1 MSTLPPLAPF
11 PKASWQKQLSSAQ
24 WHALVQAWQLLCRAY
39 LDLTDEGFVKAAGP
53 AADHHASLVSFTSSF
68 VHETAKA
75 GSPISGSAT
84 LLRPV
89 FHLASR
95 LLRLL
100 GPPRLL
106 EYEFLADFA
115 RIYPKSRS
123 APLLAD
129 LFNSS
134 SNGDDDIDKNNN
146 GHKNA
151 SVAVMEASLAT
162 LKKLLIP
169 QLDAGIKGD
178 LKLVESRLVTLNPLL
193 HVSPHAC
200 TLLLAGSDFFDG
212 LITCFKV
219 MNPPLRRTIITTMYL
234 CIVGLV
240 ESEPPKWSMLND
252 LLFDLNAAADSHKR
266 GPLNVNDSLVAELV
280 TSTPVL
286 KLLLRRAES
295 QHMATASLKK
305 RIAALESFKKGPMPT
320 PKRIAR
326 SRNKVDKGKGKALHG
341 HGAVPQPDMHV
352 HRMSRI
358 TQVQDLFPDLGAA
371 FVAKCLDHYGD
382 DVEQVVAN
390 LLAESLP
397 ADLAAADRSE
407 PLWSNQDVPH
417 QIDLAP
423 RSTPSP
429 PPPPKSQVPSRRNV
443 FDHDD
448 FDRLN
453 VDGSK
458 ISFGKNPQSSA
469 DELLRD
475 RSTAPN
481 KAAILS
487 ALAAFDSDDDERD
500 DTYDAADV
508 GGTVDTMNQE
518 ADGAND
524 GNEEALFR
532 AYQMDE
538 KIFDRDAATRR
549 NNAARAKLRDT
560 TGMTDEAIEGWAVML
575 ARNPQQKKRLE
586 AKYAFAGQQTQLQ
599 ATSWRASPA
608 GSGTEAGDSD
618 GGAGRGGRGARGG
631 GGRGGRG
638 RGRGGRGGNVAGPAG
653 EKETESARRNK
664 EAHKGSRANH
674 NRRDARAKK
683 MARGGFA
690 G

>member
-11 PKASWQKQLSSAQ
+11 PKASWQTQLSSAQ
-24 WHALVQAWQLLCRAY
+24 WDALVRAWQVLCQAY
-39 LDLTDEGFVKAAGP
+39 LDLSDEEFAQTAKAA
-53 AADHHASLVSFTSSF
+53 AADNHASLVSFASSF

-75 GSPISGSAT
+75 GSPIAGSAT

-89 FHLASR
+89 FHLTSR
-95 LLRLL
+95 LVRLL
-100 GPPRLL
+100 GPPELL

-123 APLLAD
+123 ASLVGD
-129 LFNSS
+129 LFDNND
-134 SNGDDDIDKNNN
+134 SNIK
-146 GHKNA
+146 HTA
-151 SVAVMEASLAT
+151 RSLVEASLAS

-212 LITCFKV
+212 LITCYKV

-234 CIVGLV
+234 CITGLV

-252 LLFDLNAAADSHKR
+252 SLFALNSAADAHKA

-280 TSTPVL
+280 TCTPLL
-286 KLLLRRAES
+286 KLLARRAEA
-295 QHMATASLKK
+295 QQMATASLKK
-305 RIAALESFKKGPMPT
+305 RIAALDSFKKGPMT
-320 PKRIAR
+320 RPKNSGRFR
-326 SRNKVDKGKGKALHG
+326 KKVDKGKGKATLG
-341 HGAVPQPDMHV
+341 NGTFQQPEMHI
-352 HRMSRI
+352 HRMSQI

-371 FVAKCLDHYGD
+371 FVAKCLNHYND

-397 ADLAAADRSE
+397 SDLATADRSE
-407 PLWSNQDVPH
+407 PISSYQHDPH

-423 RSTPSP
+423 RSTPTP
-429 PPPPKSQVPSRRNV
+429 PPPSTSQIPSRRNV
-443 FDHDD
+443 FDDDD
-448 FDRLN
+448 FDRL
-453 VDGSK
+453 DADESK
-458 ISFGKNPQSSA
+458 ISFGKKPQNSA
-469 DELLRD
+469 DELLQD
-475 RSTAPN
+475 GSTAPN

-508 GGTVDTMNQE
+508 GGTVDAMNQE
-518 ADGAND
+518 ADEAND

-532 AYQMDE
+532 AYQTDE
-538 KIFDRDAATRR
+538 KLFDRDAATRR

-618 GGAGRGGRGARGG
+618 GGGGRGRGARGA
-631 GGRGGRG
+631 RGGAGGNRG
-638 RGRGGRGGNVAGPAG
+638 RGRGGRGGNVAGPTG

>member
-11 PKASWQKQLSSAQ
+11 PKASWQTHLSSTQ
-24 WHALVQAWQLLCRAY
+24 WDALVQVWQVLCQAY
-39 LDLTDEGFVKAAGP
+39 LNLTDEDFVKAA
-53 AADHHASLVSFTSSF
+53 ADKHASLVSFTSSF
-68 VHETAKA
+68 VHETARA
-75 GSPISGSAT
+75 GSPISGSST

-89 FHLASR
+89 FHLTSR

-100 GPPRLL
+100 GPPGLL

-123 APLLAD
+123 APLIGD
-129 LFNSS
+129 LFDDSNS
-134 SNGDDDIDKNNN
+134 NK
-146 GHKNA
+146 HAAA
-151 SVAVMEASLAT
+151 SLVEASLAS

-193 HVSPHAC
+193 HVCPHAC

-212 LITCFKV
+212 LIACFKV
-219 MNPPLRRTIITTMYL
+219 MNPPLRKTIITTMYL
-234 CIVGLV
+234 CIMGLV

-252 LLFDLNAAADSHKR
+252 SLFALNSAADAHKR
-266 GPLNVNDSLVAELV
+266 GPLNANDSLVADLV
-280 TSTPVL
+280 TSTPLL
-286 KLLLRRAES
+286 KLLLRRAEAE
-295 QHMATASLKK
+295 QMATASLKK
-305 RIAALESFKKGPMPT
+305 RIIALESFKKGPMT
-320 PKRIAR
+320 RPKHLVR
-326 SRNKVDKGKGKALHG
+326 SRRKVDKGKGIATHG
-341 HGAVPQPDMHV
+341 HGTVQQPDMHI
-352 HRMSRI
+352 HRMSQI

-371 FVAKCLDHYGD
+371 FVAKCLAHYGD

-397 ADLAAADRSE
+397 TDLAIADRSE
-407 PLWSNQDVPH
+407 PLSSFPDSPH
-417 QIDLAP
+417 QTDLAP
-423 RSTPSP
+423 RSTPTP
-429 PPPPKSQVPSRRNV
+429 PPPSISSQIPSRRNV
-443 FDHDD
+443 FDDDD

-453 VDGSK
+453 ADESK
-458 ISFGKNPQSSA
+458 ISFGKKPQKSA
-469 DELLRD
+469 DELLQD

-538 KIFDRDAATRR
+538 RLFARDAATRR

-618 GGAGRGGRGARGG
+618 GGGG
-631 GGRGGRG
+631 GGRGGGRGPRGGGGRG
-638 RGRGGRGGNVAGPAG
+638 RGRGGRGGNVAGPTG

-690 G
+690 A

>member
-11 PKASWQKQLSSAQ
+11 PKASWQTQLTLAQ
-24 WHALVQAWQLLCRAY
+24 WESLVEAWQVLCQAY
-39 LDLTDEGFVKAAGP
+39 LDLTDDEFVKATKA
-53 AADHHASLVSFTSSF
+53 AADTHASLVSFTSSF

-75 GSPISGSAT
+75 GSPMPGSTT

-89 FHLASR
+89 FYLTSR

-100 GPPRLL
+100 GPPELL
-106 EYEFLADFA
+106 EYEFLAHFA

-123 APLLAD
+123 APLIGD
-129 LFNSS
+129 LFN
-134 SNGDDDIDKNNN
+134 DDDDDANKRAPGSAIQ
-146 GHKNA
+146 
-151 SVAVMEASLAT
+151 ASLT
-162 LKKLLIP
+162 SLKRLLIP

-219 MNPPLRRTIITTMYL
+219 MNPPLRSTIITTLYL
-234 CIVGLV
+234 CIIGLV

-252 LLFDLNAAADSHKR
+252 SLFALNSAADAHRRDPLNA
-266 GPLNVNDSLVAELV
+266 NDSLVAELV
-280 TSTPVL
+280 TCTPLL
-286 KLLLRRAES
+286 KLLLRRAEA
-295 QHMATASLKK
+295 QNMATASLKK
-305 RIAALESFKKGPMPT
+305 RIAALDAFKKGPIPR
-320 PKRIAR
+320 PKHLMR
-326 SRNKVDKGKGKALHG
+326 SRKKVDKGKGKATHG
-341 HGAVPQPDMHV
+341 QPDMHM
-352 HRMSRI
+352 HRLSQI

-407 PLWSNQDVPH
+407 PLSSHHDHPH
-417 QIDLAP
+417 HTDLAP
-423 RSTPSP
+423 RSTPTP
-429 PPPPKSQVPSRRNV
+429 PPPSIPQIPSRRNV
-443 FDHDD
+443 FDDDD
-448 FDRLN
+448 FDRLDA
-453 VDGSK
+453 DGSK
-458 ISFGKNPQSSA
+458 VSFGKKPQTSA
-469 DELLRD
+469 DELLQD

-538 KIFDRDAATRR
+538 KLFDRDAATRR
-549 NNAARAKLRDT
+549 NNAARARLRDT
-560 TGMTDEAIEGWAVML
+560 TGMTDETIEGWAVML
-575 ARNPQQKKRLE
+575 ARDPQQKKRLE

-608 GSGTEAGDSD
+608 GSGAEAGDSD
-618 GGAGRGGRGARGG
+618 GGGGRGGR
-631 GGRGGRG
+631 GRGGRG
-638 RGRGGRGGNVAGPAG
+638 RGRGGRGGNVAGPTG